1 MYPDETESL
10 HQGARVEKP
19 INKDLGW
26 EKSVQTNIGLDLY
39 ALNRRLNFSFDYY
52 KKVTDGLLTTD
63 SPVLSTGYY
72 LAPSING
79 GTVENSGLEFA
90 LGYGDKIGGLK
101 YNVSV
106 NLSTLKNEVTEL
118 VNDTPIRGAAVRGYD
133 LTWFE
138 EGKPLWYFKGY
149 KTEGIDPQTGAIKVV
164 DVNKDGEITA
174 ADITEIGDPHPD
186 LLYGASIN
194 LEYRNFDFNLFMQ
207 GVKGN
212 DVFMG
217 WFRSDRPL
225 TNKPKYFYTDRWTTP
240 GQKASMPKPENESD
254 YLYRSDLMI
263 GDGSYMRI
271 KQIQLGY
278 TLPTNVV
285 GLVGFERARVYVSL
299 DDYFTFTSYKGMDP
313 EAGSNS
319 DNRLGIDRGLYPL
332 TKKVMFGLS
341 VTF

>member
-1 MYPDETESL
+1 M
-10 HQGARVEKP
+10 
-19 INKDLGW
+19 
-26 EKSVQTNIGLDLY
+26 
-39 ALNRRLNFSFDYY
+39 
-52 KKVTDGLLTTD
+52 
-63 SPVLSTGYY
+63 
-72 LAPSING
+72 APSING